1 MSKKILIVEDEE
13 ALLDMYKLKFEQA
26 GYQVIVAEDGLSGL
40 ELARKELPDLIL
52 LDLILPEMDGY
63 QVLGEL
69 KKDDRTKK
77 IKVYIISNLGQN
89 DEINKSFNSGAN
101 GYLIKANLT
110 PSQLI
115 EKVNQIFN
123 GQEVGVKRAGVVV
136 NKKQAIKPAET
147 LVKKDQSAQFGSSE
161 PARIKILLIED
172 EEVIVNMYKL
182 RFAKAGY
189 EVETA
194 LNGAWGLKIASQKPF
209 DIIIMDMVMP
219 AMFGSSEPAKIK
231 ILLIEDEE
239 VIVNMYKLRFIKA
252 GYEVETAR
260 NGAWG
265 LKLANQKPFDI
276 IIMDMVMPAMDG
288 YEAIKRLKS
297 DDKTKN
303 IPVIVISNSA
313 QDADI
318 ERAKQC
324 GAVNYLLKSQ
334 ITPARLVKEVE
345 KFVKK

>member
-136 NKKQAIKPAET
+136 NKKQAIKPTET
-147 LVKKDQSAQFGSSE
+147 LVKKDQLAQ
-161 PARIKILLIED
+161 
-172 EEVIVNMYKL
+172 
-182 RFAKAGY
+182 
-189 EVETA
+189 
-194 LNGAWGLKIASQKPF
+194 
-209 DIIIMDMVMP
+209 
-219 AMFGSSEPAKIK
+219 FGSSEPAKIK

-288 YEAIKRLKS
+288 YKAIKRLKS